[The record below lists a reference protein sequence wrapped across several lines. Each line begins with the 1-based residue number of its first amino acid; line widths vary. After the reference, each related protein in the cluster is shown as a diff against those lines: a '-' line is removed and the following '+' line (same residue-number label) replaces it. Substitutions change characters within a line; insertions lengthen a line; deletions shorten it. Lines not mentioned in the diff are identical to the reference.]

1 MLKNTFCT
9 ILKVLEKKVEADDPE
24 LPETSLTKWDF
35 EYGVQYFNKFK
46 KLGYRINELTYHI
59 FEHEVISTL
68 CPPSEKKTDIRGYWK
83 LVKFCIFEELCKW
96 RYVCYVFSRLIFK

>member
-1 MLKNTFCT
+1 M
-9 ILKVLEKKVEADDPE
+9 EADDPE
-24 LPETSLTKWDF
+24 LPEMSLKKQDF

-68 CPPSEKKTDIRGYWK
+68 CPPSEKN
-83 LVKFCIFEELCKW
+83 
-96 RYVCYVFSRLIFK
+96 RYQRILENSLNFAFLKNSASDVMYVMYFQD